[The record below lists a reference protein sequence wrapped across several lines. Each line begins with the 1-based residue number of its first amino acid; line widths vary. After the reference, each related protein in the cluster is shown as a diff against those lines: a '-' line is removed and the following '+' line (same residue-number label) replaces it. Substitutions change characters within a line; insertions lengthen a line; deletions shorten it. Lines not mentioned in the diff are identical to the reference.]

1 MDQGGFCM
9 WSEGKRLY
17 GCNTKEKMG
26 INVCCQ
32 VSGPV
37 PVTAIQVPCQHNMEM
52 NSENKMKG
60 ENLSYV
66 MYMHIWS

>member
-1 MDQGGFCM
+1 MHIYLLKVRYM
-9 WSEGKRLY
+9 ISYR
-17 GCNTKEKMG
+17 

-37 PVTAIQVPCQHNMEM
+37 PVTAIQVPCQHNMKM

-60 ENLSYV
+60 ENLFYV